1 MNSEPSHSPWR
12 AMVQSVLDGSKHL
25 LTLLKSQWGKYKTIE
40 EMPTSHHCFLGLAIL
55 PSLFYGYV
63 LAQVVP
69 KLMDATRNAPFSWV
83 EIPVWLFIGLLAL
96 YALHLGWVA
105 KRCGELIYKRFYQ

>member
-1 MNSEPSHSPWR
+1 MTSEPNQSPWQS
-12 AMVQSVLDGSKHL
+12 MVQSL
-25 LTLLKSQWGKYKTIE
+25 LESGKRMVTYLKSQWCKYKTIE
-40 EMPTSHHCFLGLAIL
+40 EMPTSHHFFLGMAIL

-63 LAQVVP
+63 ITDVVP
-69 KLMDATRNAPFSWV
+69 KLLKATNTAPFSWV
-83 EIPVWLFIGLLAL
+83 EILTWLFVSILAM